1 MQDMNNLFPISLL
14 IRHECC
20 INPLPVLFKAL
31 LHGQED
37 RVFFTGH
44 LNLHTTPEIGL
55 TTKKKNH
62 NN

>member
-1 MQDMNNLFPISLL
+1 VVPGEHFV
-14 IRHECC
+14 EAGKF
-20 INPLPVLFKAL
+20 NPLPVLFKVL

-37 RVFFTGH
+37 SVFFTGH

-55 TTKKKNH
+55 PFREKNH